1 MRRAR
6 EPGGSH
12 RLERI
17 NVQLQQ
23 ELALAIASAVKDPR
37 LAMVT
42 VVAVRCAPDLSNA
55 QVKVSVL
62 GEQPEREQALR
73 VLRGMTG
80 YLRHLLGER
89 LEHMRRI
96 PRLDIRLDDSI
107 AYGVRVSTILRE
119 LESPGAPR
127 RGGSGG

>member
-1 MRRAR
+1 
-6 EPGGSH
+6 
-12 RLERI
+12 LERI

-73 VLRGMTG
+73 VL
-80 YLRHLLGER
+80 
-89 LEHMRRI
+89 
-96 PRLDIRLDDSI
+96 
-107 AYGVRVSTILRE
+107 
-119 LESPGAPR
+119 GA
-127 RGGSGG
+127 